1 MSIERAREL
10 RKRMPAPEA
19 KLWNALREIRPL
31 GFHFRRQ
38 VQLGPYYADFAIHA
52 QRLVIE
58 IEGDTHGSQATIAYD
73 TRRDAL
79 IACQGYRVLRFTNED
94 IMRHLDG
101 VMTVI
106 LGALETPTLT
116 PSPQG
121 GGKPARRLLDDE
133 GQSK

>member
-1 MSIERAREL
+1 
-10 RKRMPAPEA
+10 MPAPEA

-38 VQLGPYYADFAIHA
+38 VPLGPYYADFAIHTA
-52 QRLVIE
+52 RLVIE
-58 IEGDTHGSQATIAYD
+58 IDGDTHCSEAAANYD

-79 IACQGYRVLRFTNED
+79 IVSQGYRVLRFGND
-94 IMRHLDG
+94 DVMRNLDG

-106 LGALETPTLT
+106 LSALDTPTLT

-121 GGKPARRLLDDE
+121 GGKPARRLPGDE